1 MEPGLFAEHHRAG
14 PRVDALGGQT
24 VAVAAPDNSEVG
36 VRRLR
41 GDDWERWG
49 VLWAGY
55 LAFYRAALSERV
67 TQLTFERLRD
77 AADGLVGL
85 VAVSADDEPI
95 GLAHLIFH
103 ASTWS
108 EPGYGYLED
117 LYVDPAH
124 RGDGAARA
132 LIEAAYAAAA
142 ERGVPRVYWQTQQY
156 NAPARSLYD
165 TVGTPTSFMVYEH
178 LAD

>member
-1 MEPGLFAEHHRAG
+1 M
-14 PRVDALGGQT
+14 
-24 VAVAAPDNSEVG
+24 
-36 VRRLR
+36 
-41 GDDWERWG
+41 
-49 VLWAGY
+49 LWAGY
-55 LAFYRAALSERV
+55 LAFYRASLSERV
-67 TQLTFERLRD
+67 SRLTFERLCD
-77 AADGLVGL
+77 GEDGLLGL
-85 VAVSADDEPI
+85 VAVSADDEAI

-124 RGDGAARA
+124 RGGGVGRA
-132 LIEAAYAAAA
+132 LIEAAYAAAV
-142 ERGVPRVYWQTQQY
+142 ERGVQRVYWQTQQY

-178 LAD
+178 LGD